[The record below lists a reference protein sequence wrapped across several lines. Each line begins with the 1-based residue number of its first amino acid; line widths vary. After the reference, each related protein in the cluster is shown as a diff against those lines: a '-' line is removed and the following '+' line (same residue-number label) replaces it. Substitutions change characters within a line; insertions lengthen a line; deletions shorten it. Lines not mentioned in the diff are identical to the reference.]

1 MDTILPRRSLPE
13 IAAEQLRAL
22 IHDGTLPPGA
32 RLAEVELAD
41 RFGIS
46 RTPVREAIKMLASEG
61 LAELLPN
68 RGARVPRISD
78 QDLWDLV
85 EAIGGLEGIAADL
98 AAARITAA
106 ELDAIRAYHAQLLDA
121 YARRDADA
129 YFIHNRAIHEAI
141 MAAARNRPLQDLYRS
156 LAIRMNPLRFRAG
169 MDEAGWANAV
179 AEHEQML
186 VLLANR
192 DGQAL
197 LGLMRDHV
205 RGKQA
210 TIAAAFGVSAADA
223 DYNVTRRSSVTSLA
237 G

>member
-1 MDTILPRRSLPE
+1 MDTPLSHRSLPD
-13 IAAEQLRAL
+13 IAAERLRAL

-32 RLAEVELAD
+32 RLAEIELAE

-78 QDLWDLV
+78 EDLRDLV

-98 AAARITAA
+98 AAARITKA
-106 ELDAIRAYHAQLLDA
+106 ELDTIRGHHALLLEA
-121 YARRDADA
+121 YAGRDADA

-156 LAIRMNPLRFRAG
+156 LAIRMNPLRFRAA

-186 VLLANR
+186 VLLARR
-192 DGQAL
+192 DGKAL
-197 LGLMRDHV
+197 LDLMRAHV
-205 RGKQA
+205 RGKET
-210 TIAAAFGVSAADA
+210 TIAAAFGTVSP
-223 DYNVTRRSSVTSLA
+223 LPP
-237 G
+237 